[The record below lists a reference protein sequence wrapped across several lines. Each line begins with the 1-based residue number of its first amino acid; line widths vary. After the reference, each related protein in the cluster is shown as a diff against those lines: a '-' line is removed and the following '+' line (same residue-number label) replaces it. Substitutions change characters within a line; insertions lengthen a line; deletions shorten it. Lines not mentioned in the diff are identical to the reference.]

1 MTTRCRAGGTL
12 AAGAPAV
19 AADEVG
25 AGSTLVE
32 KDEALDSDPSDRFR
46 PGLAFLQDRGLVLLD
61 RTQGLLFSRPAK
73 LAGRVGARSRSGRLA
88 GRGGSGNA
96 GHGIGASAR
105 GRGEPRATGA
115 DQSGRDRV
123 PHSGEVG

>member
-32 KDEALDSDPSDRFR
+32 EDEALDGDSSDRFR
-46 PGLAFLQDRGLVLLD
+46 PGLAFLQDRGLALLIARKVVRVSPRRLRARPTVQGCTRISVL
-61 RTQGLLFSRPAK
+61 SAS
-73 LAGRVGARSRSGRLA
+73 RSRYS
-88 GRGGSGNA
+88 
-96 GHGIGASAR
+96 ASVR
-105 GRGEPRATGA
+105 
-115 DQSGRDRV
+115 
-123 PHSGEVG
+123 